1 MCLKVS
7 KYVIYTQHHLRL
19 LCYLHLNGIS
29 ENQAGDNTLKINR
42 ESTQFN
48 LFGEIPRN
56 SKTSVKF

>member
-1 MCLKVS
+1 MS
-7 KYVIYTQHHLRL
+7 FFTQLHLRL

-42 ESTQFN
+42 ESAQFN